1 MTRIAVVGGGIG
13 GLATAFRLLERHR
26 AAGTSAT
33 VTIYEAGTRWGG
45 VIASSQES
53 GFTLEHGPDS
63 IIRSKPAGLKL
74 IVDLG
79 LEGELQ
85 PTEADARRSLVAR
98 GRRLL
103 PIPEGLYLLAPGKW
117 WPFAMSPLMSW
128 PGKLRMALDLVLPR
142 RDPHAP
148 EESLAEFVRR
158 RLGRE
163 ALERIAQPL
172 VSGIYTADP
181 EQLSVAST
189 MPQFIEMERT
199 HRSLLLAMRARARD
213 PQVAAAA
220 GPRYGLFTS
229 LRGGLQRLTDRLVE
243 TLAPQCDMRLG
254 MPVALAVRDEGCFYV
269 KLADGR
275 HEEHDQLV
283 LAGPANAMAPIARG
297 LDQVLSYLLATVPY
311 AGVACI
317 NLAFRREQLPDLPQA
332 AGFVVPAVEGRT
344 TIACTFADRKYGG
357 RAPATHVLLRAFV
370 GGALHEAALE
380 RDDATLVAG
389 VLGDL
394 RDLLG
399 LQGQPLFA
407 RVHRWPKAMAQFV
420 LGHGDRLK
428 VIRVREGII
437 PGLAL
442 VGNAYE
448 GVGIPDLAA
457 QAEVA
462 ADRLVGGR
470 LPPVVDNDATRAETA

>member
-13 GLATAFRLLERHR
+13 GLATAYRLLERHR
-26 AAGTSAT
+26 NAGTLAT
-33 VTIYEAGTRWGG
+33 ITIYEAGQRWGG

-63 IIRSKPAGLKL
+63 ILRSKPAGLKL
-74 IVDLG
+74 ITDLG
-79 LEGELQ
+79 LEGDLQ
-85 PTEADARRSLVAR
+85 PTEETARRSLIAR

-117 WPFAMSPLMSW
+117 WPFLCSPLMSW
-128 PGKLRMALDLVLPR
+128 SGKLRMALDLLLPR
-142 RDPHAP
+142 RDALLS
-148 EESLAEFVRR
+148 EESLADFVRR

-163 ALERIAQPL
+163 ALERIAQPMI
-172 VSGIYTADP
+172 SGIYTADP
-181 EQLSVAST
+181 EQLSLVST
-189 MPQFIEMERT
+189 MPQFIEMEQK
-199 HRSLLLAMRARARD
+199 HRSLLLAMRARLRD

-243 TLAPQCDMRLG
+243 VLSPQCTMRLNT
-254 MPVALAVRDEGCFYV
+254 PVALAVRDEGRFFL

-275 HEEHDQLV
+275 HEEYDQVV
-283 LAGPANAMAPIARG
+283 LAGPANAMSPIVRG
-297 LDQVLSYLLATVPY
+297 LDQVLGYLLASVPY

-317 NLAFRREQLPDLPQA
+317 NLAFRREQLPDLPAA
-332 AGFVVPAVEGRT
+332 AGFVVPAVEKRT

-357 RAPATHVLLRAFV
+357 RAPSTHVLLRAFV
-370 GGALHEAALE
+370 GGALHESALE
-380 RDDATLVAG
+380 QGDATLVEG

-420 LGHGDRLK
+420 LGHSEQLK
-428 VIRVREGII
+428 VIRAREAIV

-457 QAEVA
+457 QAEAA
-462 ADRLVGGR
+462 ADRLVGAK
-470 LPPVVDNDATRAETA
+470 LPPRVDNDATRADTA

>member
-1 MTRIAVVGGGIG
+1 MTRIAVVSGGIG

-26 AAGTSAT
+26 AAGTQAT
-33 VTIYEAGTRWGG
+33 ITIYEAGARWGG
-45 VIASSQES
+45 VIASSHEN

-63 IIRSKPAGLKL
+63 ILRSKPAGLRL
-74 IVDLG
+74 ITDLG
-79 LEGELQ
+79 LEADLQ
-85 PTEADARRSLVAR
+85 PTEENARRSLIAR

-117 WPFAMSPLMSW
+117 WPFMCSPLMSW
-128 PGKLRMALDLVLPR
+128 PGKLRMALDLFLPR
-142 RDPHAP
+142 RDPLLT

-181 EQLSVAST
+181 EQLSLAST
-189 MPQFIEMERT
+189 MPQFIEMEQK

-213 PQVAAAA
+213 PQIAAAA

-243 TLAPQCDMRLG
+243 VLAPHCVMKLST
-254 MPVALAVRDEGCFYV
+254 PVALAVRDGGRFYI
-269 KLADGR
+269 KLSDGR
-275 HEEHDQLV
+275 HEEHEQVV

-297 LDQVLSYLLATVPY
+297 LDQVLGYLLATVPY

-317 NLAFRREQLPDLPQA
+317 NLAFRREQLPNLPQA
-332 AGFVVPAVEGRT
+332 AGFVVPAVEKRT
-344 TIACTFADRKYGG
+344 TIACTFADKKYGG
-357 RAPATHVLLRAFV
+357 RAPNTHVLLRAFV
-370 GGALHEAALE
+370 GGALNEAALD
-380 RDDATLVAG
+380 RDDATLIEG

-399 LQGQPLFA
+399 LQGKPLFA

-428 VIRVREGII
+428 VIRVREGIV

-457 QAEVA
+457 QAEAA
-462 ADRLVGGR
+462 ADRLAGAR
-470 LPPVVDNDATRAETA
+470 LPPVVDNEATRADTA